1 MSKQRLRKFW
11 VAFLPLDGVFC
22 TLVFFY
28 FFIFFSIWG
37 EWSCVR
43 SLEMPLVLNS
53 LYSVSSAAHRDWTN
67 WVPEPV

>member
-11 VAFLPLDGVFC
+11 VTFLPLDGVFC
-22 TLVFFY
+22 TLVFLY
-28 FFIFFSIWG
+28 ILG

-53 LYSVSSAAHRDWTN
+53 LYSVSSAAHW
-67 WVPEPV
+67 E